1 MSDLRHSAAHLITRN
16 GEASRCRV
24 AKGRQ
29 RAKHDGPGQ
38 RVMVDNPAK
47 ILETIERLEAVAAG
61 RSGPEADAFK
71 AKAAEL
77 RVQLDEIAGSR
88 RQQEPRQPSPPL
100 NYADLTPAEQA
111 ALEIQLHQEIQAW
124 EAEERAIFEW
134 ESRMERE
141 KNRQFGRGLADRR

>member
-1 MSDLRHSAAHLITRN
+1 
-16 GEASRCRV
+16 
-24 AKGRQ
+24 
-29 RAKHDGPGQ
+29 
-38 RVMVDNPAK
+38 MVDNPAK

-77 RVQLDEIAGSR
+77 RAQLDAIASSQ
-88 RQQEPRQPSPPL
+88 RQQETRQPTPPL

-134 ESRMERE
+134 ESRIVRE
-141 KNRQFGRGLADRR
+141 KNHKFWRGISYRR